1 MSDFKAT
8 VEETARGFHVEGYE
22 KIEYDFSFV
31 DGIFDVENRNLAE
44 CYLKWGRVLA
54 VMDRQVYAIY
64 GPKIE
69 EYFGHYDIKLKVHQ
83 TSIGET
89 AKTMSTFLGIVDEMN
104 EFGIIRK
111 EPVLIVGGGLSTD
124 VGGFACAAY
133 RRNTPFI
140 RVPTTLIGLVDAA
153 VSIKVAINHGKLK
166 NRLGA
171 YHAPIITF
179 LDWNFLRTLPSAQI
193 RNGFAELIKISS
205 CSHLQVFDLL
215 HKFCEQLI
223 DTKFGRVDGS
233 MPKIRKAADVITYES
248 IYEMLKL
255 ESPNLHEIRLDRVI
269 AYGHTWSPLHEL
281 IPEIPLRHGHAISID
296 MAFSATL
303 ANRRRLLSDKEHH
316 RLLALFSRA
325 GLSIDH
331 PQFDNE
337 VIEKGTAA
345 ILKTRDGLLRLAVPS
360 PLGSCTFINEVS
372 VQELKHALAA
382 HKAIAKTY
390 PRQGLGI
397 ETYVDGSDTGYV
409 DFETESLNIERAAE
423 QARGKSVFMC
433 KCYYR
438 RTLLIPRV
446 IVASKKAIVKDA
458 GETNGHIKS
467 KGGLRGSDAPSG
479 IKAQA

>member
-8 VEETARGFHVEGYE
+8 VEETKRGFHVEGYE
-22 KIEYDFSFV
+22 KIEYDFTFV
-31 DGIFDVENRNLAE
+31 DGIFDIAKPNLAE
-44 CYLKWGRVLA
+44 CYLKWGRALA
-54 VMDRQVYAIY
+54 IMDRQVYAIY
-64 GPKIE
+64 GSKIE
-69 EYFGHYDIKLKVHQ
+69 EYFDYHNIKITVHQ

-89 AKTMSTFLGIVDEMN
+89 AKNMDTFLGIVDKMT

-153 VSIKVAINHGKLK
+153 VSIKVAINHGKQK

-171 YHAPIITF
+171 YHAPAITF
-179 LDWNFLRTLPSAQI
+179 LDWNFLRTLPTAQI

-215 HKFCEQLI
+215 DRFCEQLI
-223 DTKFGRVDGS
+223 ETKFGRADESRSEVRD
-233 MPKIRKAADVITYES
+233 AADIITYES

-269 AYGHTWSPLHEL
+269 AYGHTWSPMHEL

-296 MAFSATL
+296 MAYSATL
-303 ANRRRLLSDKEHH
+303 AKQRGLLQDKEHRRLLE
-316 RLLALFSRA
+316 LFSRA

-337 VIEKGTAA
+337 VIVKGTAA

-360 PLGSCTFINEVS
+360 PLGSCTFLNEVS
-372 VQELKHALAA
+372 TQELKQALAV
-382 HKAIAKTY
+382 HKEIAKTY
-390 PRQGLGI
+390 PREGLGV
-397 ETYVDGSDTGYV
+397 EAYVDGSDMGYV
-409 DFETESLNIERAAE
+409 DFETESLNVEKAAE
-423 QARGKSVFMC
+423 
-433 KCYYR
+433 
-438 RTLLIPRV
+438 
-446 IVASKKAIVKDA
+446 KAKVVSMTAMKDL
-458 GETNGHIKS
+458 GEKNGRIKS
-467 KGGLRGSDAPSG
+467 HGGLLGTNAPSFYSADMSDGPVNGPPTG